1 MLPAKMGGMMTPLN
15 VRSWAEEVAV
25 LMATRLGG
33 ARRGEVVTL
42 DSMIR
47 RRGGALPRSL
57 RRKARTLR
65 DAEHI
70 TNAPKIA
77 RQTDFSAAA
86 QAHADLV
93 AYLKPF
99 GRVTRMQEKATN
111 FAASVVFGLLMLG
124 IVIIWLLVSQ
134 GYL

>member
-1 MLPAKMGGMMTPLN
+1 MTPLN

-33 ARRGEVVTL
+33 VRRGETVDLET
-42 DSMIR
+42 MIR
-47 RRGGALPRSL
+47 RRGGALPHKLLKQAQVL
-57 RRKARTLR
+57 RAAESVTL
-65 DAEHI
+65 
-70 TNAPKIA
+70 APKIA

-99 GRVTRMQEKATN
+99 GRVTRIQERATN

-124 IVIIWLLVSQ
+124 IAVIWVLVWR

>member
-1 MLPAKMGGMMTPLN
+1 MTPLN

-33 ARRGEVVTL
+33 VRRGESYDLGV
-42 DSMIR
+42 MIR
-47 RRGGALPRSL
+47 RRGGALPRKL
-57 RRKARTLR
+57 LKQAETLR
-65 DAEHI
+65 DAERV

-77 RQTDFSAAA
+77 RQTDFGDAA

-99 GRVTRMQEKATN
+99 GRVTRMQERATN
-111 FAASVVFGLLMLG
+111 FAASVLFGLLVLG
-124 IVIIWLLVSQ
+124 IVIVWVLVWQ
-134 GYL
+134 GFV

>member
-1 MLPAKMGGMMTPLN
+1 MTPLN

-33 ARRGEVVTL
+33 ARRGEAIDL
-42 DSMIR
+42 DTMLR
-47 RRGGALPRSL
+47 RRGGALPRNL
-57 RRKARTLR
+57 YKQAVILR
-65 DAEHI
+65 DAETI

-77 RQTDFSAAA
+77 RQTDFRGAA

-111 FAASVVFGLLMLG
+111 FAASVVFGLLVLG
-124 IVIIWLLVSQ
+124 IVIIWVLVSQ

>member
-1 MLPAKMGGMMTPLN
+1 MTPLN

-33 ARRGEVVTL
+33 ARRGEVIDL
-42 DSMIR
+42 DTMVR
-47 RRGGALPRSL
+47 RRGGALPRKL
-57 RRKARTLR
+57 YKKAVTLR
-65 DAEHI
+65 DAEMV

-77 RQTDFSAAA
+77 RQTDFREAA

-124 IVIIWLLVSQ
+124 LVVIWVLVRQ

>member
-1 MLPAKMGGMMTPLN
+1 MTPLN

-33 ARRGEVVTL
+33 ARRGEVIDL
-42 DSMIR
+42 DTMLR
-47 RRGGALPRSL
+47 RRGGALPRNL
-57 RRKARTLR
+57 YKKGVILR
-65 DAEHI
+65 DAEMI

-77 RQTDFSAAA
+77 RQTDFRAAA

-111 FAASVVFGLLMLG
+111 FAASVVFGLLVLG
-124 IVIIWLLVSQ
+124 IVIIWVLVWQ

>member
-1 MLPAKMGGMMTPLN
+1 MTPLN

-33 ARRGEVVTL
+33 ARRGEVVDL
-42 DSMIR
+42 DRMIR
-47 RRGGALPRSL
+47 RKGRALPRSL
-57 RRKARTLR
+57 RKKAIVLR
-65 DAEHI
+65 DAEAV
-70 TNAPKIA
+70 TNIPKIA

-111 FAASVVFGLLMLG
+111 FAASVVFGLLVLG

-134 GYL
+134 GHL

>member
-1 MLPAKMGGMMTPLN
+1 MTPLN

-33 ARRGEVVTL
+33 VRRGEAVSL
-42 DSMIR
+42 DTMIR
-47 RRGGALPRSL
+47 RRGGALPRKL
-57 RRKARTLR
+57 LKKARILR
-65 DAEHI
+65 DAEAV
-70 TNAPKIA
+70 TMAPKIA

-99 GRVTRMQEKATN
+99 GRLTRVQQKATN
-111 FAASVVFGLLMLG
+111 FAASVVFGLLVLG
-124 IVIIWLLVSQ
+124 IAIVWVLVWR

>member
-1 MLPAKMGGMMTPLN
+1 MTPLN

-33 ARRGEVVTL
+33 ARRNEAVTL
-42 DSMIR
+42 DGMIR
-47 RRGGALPRSL
+47 RRGGALPRRL
-57 RRKARTLR
+57 RKKARILR
-65 DAEHI
+65 DAEQV
-70 TNAPKIA
+70 TNVPKIA
-77 RQTDFSAAA
+77 RQTDFGPAA

-99 GRVTRMQEKATN
+99 GRVTRVQQRATN

-124 IVIIWLLVSQ
+124 IAVIWVLVWR

>member
-1 MLPAKMGGMMTPLN
+1 MTPLN

-33 ARRGEVVTL
+33 ARRGEVIDL
-42 DSMIR
+42 DTMLR
-47 RRGGALPRSL
+47 RRGGALPRNL
-57 RRKARTLR
+57 YKKGVVLR
-65 DAEHI
+65 DAEAV
-70 TNAPKIA
+70 TNVPKIA
-77 RQTDFSAAA
+77 RQTDFRAGA

-99 GRVTRMQEKATN
+99 GRVTRMQQKATN
-111 FAASVVFGLLMLG
+111 FAASVVFGLLVLG
-124 IVIIWLLVSQ
+124 IVIIWVLVWQ

>member
-1 MLPAKMGGMMTPLN
+1 MTPLN

-33 ARRGEVVTL
+33 TRRGEVVDL
-42 DSMIR
+42 DTMLR
-47 RRGGALPRSL
+47 RRGGALPRKL
-57 RRKARTLR
+57 YKKAVILR
-65 DAEHI
+65 DAETI

-77 RQTDFSAAA
+77 RQTDFSDAA

-124 IVIIWLLVSQ
+124 IAIIWVLVWQ
-134 GYL
+134 DYL

>member
-1 MLPAKMGGMMTPLN
+1 MTPLN

-33 ARRGEVVTL
+33 ARRGESVNL
-42 DSMIR
+42 DRMIR
-47 RRGGALPRSL
+47 RKGGALPRGL
-57 RRKARTLR
+57 RKKAIILR
-65 DAEHI
+65 DAEAV
-70 TNAPKIA
+70 TNVPKIA

-99 GRVTRMQEKATN
+99 GRITRIQEKATN
-111 FAASVVFGLLMLG
+111 FAASVVFGLLVLG
-124 IVIIWLLVSQ
+124 ILIVWVLVSQ
-134 GYL
+134 GHL

>member
-1 MLPAKMGGMMTPLN
+1 MTPLN

-33 ARRGEVVTL
+33 ARRGEVVDL
-42 DSMIR
+42 DRMIR
-47 RRGGALPRSL
+47 RKGRALPRSL
-57 RRKARTLR
+57 RKKAIVLR
-65 DAEHI
+65 DAEAV
-70 TNAPKIA
+70 TNMPKIA
-77 RQTDFSAAA
+77 RQTDFGAAA

-111 FAASVVFGLLMLG
+111 FAASVVFGLLVLG
-124 IVIIWLLVSQ
+124 IVIVWLLVLQ
-134 GYL
+134 GHL

>member
-1 MLPAKMGGMMTPLN
+1 MTPLN

-42 DSMIR
+42 DTMLR
-47 RRGGALPRSL
+47 RRGGALPRKL
-57 RRKARTLR
+57 YKKAVILR
-65 DAEHI
+65 DAEAL
-70 TNAPKIA
+70 TLAPKIA
-77 RQTDFSAAA
+77 RQADFRPAA

-99 GRVTRMQEKATN
+99 GRVTRMQDKMTN
-111 FAASVVFGLLMLG
+111 FAASVLFGLLILG
-124 IVIIWLLVSQ
+124 AVVIWVLLWR

>member
-1 MLPAKMGGMMTPLN
+1 MTPLN

-33 ARRGEVVTL
+33 ARRGEMVTL
-42 DSMIR
+42 DGMIR
-47 RRGGALPRSL
+47 RRGGALPRNL
-57 RRKARTLR
+57 LKKARILR
-65 DAEHI
+65 DAEQI

-99 GRVTRMQEKATN
+99 GRITRVQQRAAN

-124 IVIIWLLVSQ
+124 IAIIWVLVWR

>member
-1 MLPAKMGGMMTPLN
+1 MTPLN

-33 ARRGEVVTL
+33 VRRGEDVSLET
-42 DSMIR
+42 MIR
-47 RRGGALPRSL
+47 RRGGALPRNLLKKAEIL
-57 RRKARTLR
+57 RE
-65 DAEHI
+65 AELV

-77 RQTDFSAAA
+77 RQTDFRAAA

-99 GRVTRMQEKATN
+99 GRVTRVQQRATN
-111 FAASVVFGLLMLG
+111 FAASVVFGLLVLG
-124 IVIIWLLVSQ
+124 IFVIWVLVWQ
-134 GYL
+134 GFI

>member
-1 MLPAKMGGMMTPLN
+1 MTPLN

-33 ARRGEVVTL
+33 VSRGEPYTL
-42 DSMIR
+42 DTMIR
-47 RRGGALPRSL
+47 RRGAALPRKL
-57 RRKARTLR
+57 QKKAAILR
-65 DAEHI
+65 DAEQI

-99 GRVTRMQEKATN
+99 GRVTRMQERATN
-111 FAASVVFGLLMLG
+111 FAASVVFGMLVLG
-124 IVIIWLLVSQ
+124 IGII
-134 GYL
+134 

>member
-1 MLPAKMGGMMTPLN
+1 MTPLN

-33 ARRGEVVTL
+33 VRRGEAVDL
-42 DSMIR
+42 DGMIR
-47 RRGGALPRSL
+47 RRGAALPRKL
-57 RRKARTLR
+57 RRQAAVLR
-65 DAEHI
+65 DAELV
-70 TNAPKIA
+70 TNMPKIA
-77 RQTDFSAAA
+77 RQTDFSGAA

-99 GRVTRMQEKATN
+99 GRVTRMQERATN

-124 IVIIWLLVSQ
+124 ILVIWVLVWR
-134 GYL
+134 GFL

>member
-1 MLPAKMGGMMTPLN
+1 MTPLN

-33 ARRGEVVTL
+33 RRRGEVVTL
-42 DSMIR
+42 DRMIR
-47 RRGGALPRSL
+47 RRGGALPRNL
-57 RRKARTLR
+57 RKKAIILR
-65 DAEHI
+65 DAEQV
-70 TNAPKIA
+70 TNMPKIA

-99 GRVTRMQEKATN
+99 GRVTRVQEKATN

-124 IVIIWLLVSQ
+124 VAVIWVLVWR